1 MGLEDG
7 FLAMIDRMLPYA
19 RPGGEVHQELLRL
32 RGQVDR
38 GVLLGPAARRFLAQ
52 RVEEMEA
59 VECCHLTHDG
69 ACRGIARKGKCDHAP
84 NFRGCDT
91 YRPLAPVQGD
101 PMRAGR

>member
-1 MGLEDG
+1 
-7 FLAMIDRMLPYA
+7 
-19 RPGGEVHQELLRL
+19 
-32 RGQVDR
+32 
-38 GVLLGPAARRFLAQ
+38 
-52 RVEEMEA
+52 MEA